1 MYVKLLLWDLNIGP
15 YLSKGAQQC
24 FGYILVLKKLVG
36 NGYLLMILLWDM
48 LDLNRVF
55 TPHTLQVLIL
65 IE

>member
-1 MYVKLLLWDLNIGP
+1 MYVKLLLWDLNLGP
-15 YLSKGAQQC
+15 YLSKGARQC

-55 TPHTLQVLIL
+55 TPHILQVLIL